1 LPKVLITGATG
12 NVGRRVTDLLVA
24 EGKKVVAVSRH
35 AATAEFPS
43 AVSVVQGNPS
53 EPQTLTSAFDGIEA
67 VLISPR
73 AVGAATSELLRLAID
88 RGVQRAV
95 VLSAL
100 TVEYGGG
107 DKRFAEEFRTIEG
120 AVKASGIRW
129 TVLRSA
135 DYASNARGWAPQIRS
150 GDIVRGAYGD
160 AASSTIHE
168 ADVASIA
175 ALALIDS
182 AHSGRTHVLTGP
194 QSVTQRQKVEM
205 LGRALGRQ
213 LSWVEIPAD
222 QVRAGMIARGLP
234 EEIPDRML
242 GYLADHVERAG
253 PSTTTVSDILGRPAR
268 TFSQ

>member
-1 LPKVLITGATG
+1 M
-12 NVGRRVTDLLVA
+12 RRT
-24 EGKKVVAVSRH
+24 
-35 AATAEFPS
+35 P
-43 AVSVVQGNPS
+43 
-53 EPQTLTSAFDGIEA
+53 EA
-67 VLISPR
+67 GHL
-73 AVGAATSELLRLAID
+73 
-88 RGVQRAV
+88 
-95 VLSAL
+95 
-100 TVEYGGG
+100 
-107 DKRFAEEFRTIEG
+107 RFAPAISF
-120 AVKASGIRW
+120 
-129 TVLRSA
+129 
-135 DYASNARGWAPQIRS
+135 
-150 GDIVRGAYGD
+150 RGAYGD